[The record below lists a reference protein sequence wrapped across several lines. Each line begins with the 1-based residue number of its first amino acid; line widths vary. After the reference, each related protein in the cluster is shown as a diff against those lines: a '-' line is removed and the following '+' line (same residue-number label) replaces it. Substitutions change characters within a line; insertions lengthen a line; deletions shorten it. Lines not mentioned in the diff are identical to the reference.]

1 MTNLPTTARQST
13 GHLRPAP
20 MSREDDTRLRALLS
34 RLERTPDG
42 RWHLPDTA
50 PVTADDRR
58 WLVARRE
65 TLERS
70 LIRCAER
77 VVAGLVIAMFLR
89 FPSAANAADQEA
101 RDRLYVTE
109 LRQFP
114 QWALESVMTRVKGSF
129 APSLPDL
136 VASVRSEMAAVH
148 AEISSVSRILG
159 ADTYHVPDE
168 AERSRV
174 EAAYRDLLEKL
185 EWNAPHDLRPSKD
198 RPLTRQEAIQAAED
212 MRSEPVTLPPMS
224 DRLRARLGLG
234 EAAE

>member
-34 RLERTPDG
+34 RLERTLDG
-42 RWHLPDTA
+42 RWQLPDTA

-58 WLVARRE
+58 WLTARRE

-70 LIRCAER
+70 MIRCAER
-77 VVAGLVIAMFLR
+77 VVASLVLALFLR

-101 RDRLYVTE
+101 RDRLYVSE

-114 QWALESVMTRVKGSF
+114 QWALEAVMTRVKGSF

-136 VASVRSEMAAVH
+136 VALVRGELVAVH
-148 AEISSVSRILG
+148 AEISSLSRVLS

-168 AERSRV
+168 AERERV

-185 EWNAPHDLRPSKD
+185 EWNMDDMRPAKK
-198 RPLTRQEAIQAAED
+198 RLPTRQEAILAVENMRAEP
-212 MRSEPVTLPPMS
+212 MTLPPLS
-224 DRLRARLGLG
+224 DRLRAHLGLG
-234 EAAE
+234 GAAE

>member
-1 MTNLPTTARQST
+1 
-13 GHLRPAP
+13 
-20 MSREDDTRLRALLS
+20 
-34 RLERTPDG
+34 
-42 RWHLPDTA
+42 LPDTA

-65 TLERS
+65 ALERS

-77 VVAGLVIAMFLR
+77 VVAGLVIALFLR

-114 QWALESVMTRVKGSF
+114 QWALEAVMARVKGSF

-136 VASVRSEMAAVH
+136 VALVRNELATVH
-148 AEISSVSRILG
+148 AEISSLSRVLS

-168 AERSRV
+168 AERARV

-185 EWNAPHDLRPSKD
+185 EWGADDMRPAME
-198 RPLTRQEAIQAAED
+198 RLPTRQEAIQAAED
-212 MRSEPVTLPPMS
+212 MRSEPVRLPPLS